1 MTERLIVAVTGA
13 SAPHY
18 ARTLLTTLQGHDDVE
33 THLVVS
39 RASRRTVQL
48 ELGMSIAEFSALAD
62 VVHHP
67 DDIAASISS
76 GSFRT
81 AGMVVLPCSMRTLG
95 AVAAGIGDDLIT
107 RAADVTLKE
116 RRRLVLA
123 VRETPLSLIHVRNM
137 TTVTEAGAIVMPPV
151 PAFYTQPTSVDDIVD
166 QFVGRVLDMFG
177 IDSGLSRPWTGPDGM
192 GGES

>member
-1 MTERLIVAVTGA
+1 MTKRLIVAVTGA

-18 ARTLLTTLQGHDDVE
+18 ARTLLTTLHERDDVE

-76 GSFRT
+76 GSFAT

-95 AVAAGIGDDLIT
+95 AIAAGIGDDLIT

-151 PAFYTQPTSVDDIVD
+151 PAFYTQPTSVEDIVD

-177 IDSGLSRPWTGPDGM
+177 IESDLARPWTGPDGM